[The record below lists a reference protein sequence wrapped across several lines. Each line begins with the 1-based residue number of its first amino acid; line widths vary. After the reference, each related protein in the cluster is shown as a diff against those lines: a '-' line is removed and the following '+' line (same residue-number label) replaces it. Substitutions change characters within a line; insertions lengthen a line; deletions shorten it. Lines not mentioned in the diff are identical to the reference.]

1 MPTSVIWCVIVLSI
15 VGVMTRPLRLPEA
28 VFALGG
34 AAVLC
39 LGGALSW
46 PMAGQ
51 AVLKGMDVY
60 LFLTGMMLVSE
71 IARQTG
77 VFEFVAEH
85 AARRARGSAYR
96 LLWLVY
102 AVGVVVTALMSNDA
116 TAVVLTPAVL
126 AATRASKVREP
137 LPYLYACA
145 FVANAASFVLPIANP
160 ANLVVFQ
167 NHMPPLGAWL
177 VRFALPSLLSI
188 GLTYGALRFT
198 QRVALRNAFSDNAE
212 RPGRDS
218 KRNRSQGVMAGNDA
232 SKPDT
237 GARDASGQTLS
248 VTGRWAVAGIAALVV
263 VMLTASACDVELG
276 APTAACGCLV
286 LAIVTLAARKRRPG
300 GDADPFRVTD
310 VLRGVS
316 WGVLPL
322 VARLFVLVEALAQT
336 GVLHV
341 AGTWLKQR
349 VQDGSLSNQAVVA
362 AGAGIVTSLL
372 GNVVNNL
379 PAGLVAGTVL
389 GQAHAPTLIASAVAI
404 GIDLGPNL
412 SVTGS
417 LATLLWLTA
426 LRREGLHVSAWSFL
440 RVGAVVMIPALL
452 AALAGL
458 VLQDILV
465 SVLTA

>member
-1 MPTSVIWCVIVLSI
+1 MPTGLIWGVIVLSI
-15 VGVMTRPLRLPEA
+15 LGVMTRPLRLPEA

-39 LGGALSW
+39 VGGALPWS
-46 PMAGQ
+46 MAGQ

-60 LFLTGMMLVSE
+60 LFLTGMMVVSE
-71 IARQTG
+71 IARRTG
-77 VFEFVAEH
+77 VFDYVAEH

-102 AVGVVVTALMSNDA
+102 AVGIVVTALMSNDA

-126 AATRASKVREP
+126 AATRAAKVRQP

-145 FVANAASFVLPIANP
+145 FVANAASFILPIANP

-177 VRFALPSLLSI
+177 ARFALPSLLSV

-198 QRVALRNAFSDNAE
+198 QRLALRNAFSDDTHTTDRHA
-212 RPGRDS
+212 DTA
-218 KRNRSQGVMAGNDA
+218 VAADDIGNDA
-232 SKPDT
+232 S
-237 GARDASGQTLS
+237 GDAGETLS
-248 VTGRWAVAGIAALVV
+248 TAGRWAVAGIVALVV
-263 VMLTASACDVELG
+263 VMLTASARDSALG
-276 APTAACGCLV
+276 APTDVCGGIV
-286 LAIVTLAARKRRPG
+286 LAIVSIAARRDRGNAFKVG
-300 GDADPFRVTD
+300 D

-316 WGVLPL
+316 WGVLPM
-322 VARLFVLVEALAQT
+322 VAGLFILVEALAQT
-336 GVLHV
+336 GALPV
-341 AGTWLKQR
+341 AADWLQR
-349 VQDGSLSNQAVVA
+349 ALRDGSTSNQATVA
-362 AGAGIVTSLL
+362 AGAGVATALL
-372 GNVVNNL
+372 GNLVNNL
-379 PAGLVAGTVL
+379 PAGLVAGTIV
-389 GQAHAPTLIASAVAI
+389 GQAHVPTLTASAVAI

-426 LRREGLHVSAWSFL
+426 LRRENLDVSAWRFL
-440 RVGAVVMIPALL
+440 RVGVVVMVPALL

-458 VLQDILV
+458 VLQDIV
-465 SVLTA
+465 VHAFSA